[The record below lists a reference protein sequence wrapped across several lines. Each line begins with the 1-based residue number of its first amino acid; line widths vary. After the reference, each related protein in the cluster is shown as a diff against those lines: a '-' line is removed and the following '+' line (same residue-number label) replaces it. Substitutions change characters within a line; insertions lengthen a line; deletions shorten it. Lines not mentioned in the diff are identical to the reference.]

1 MKKSLK
7 KVISLVIVILFLG
20 CSTQKNKTLNKR
32 YHSTVSTFNVL
43 FNGNESIKE
52 GKESFLKSY
61 KEDFW
66 EILPVEPIESTKKI
80 ITVDGLEN
88 KNFLKAEEK
97 AAKAIQKHSML
108 INGVQYNPKTQEAYL
123 MLGKARYLDQRYVQ
137 AIDAFNQVYKL
148 NIDNQAWKESVI
160 WKARSNIRLEQEL
173 VAVEL
178 LQELLKNKKNSIE
191 IVAKANS
198 VLSMA
203 YLKLNKTSEALKTLE
218 FAQRNSE
225 DKNHKARLLYIKG
238 QLYEK
243 QNETD
248 SAKTTFNKIL
258 NFKRKISRNIF
269 INAKVRTL
277 LYSSSS
283 ESEKE
288 FLKLIKNEENK
299 PYLDKIYYNYSKLL
313 FSNDSVAMAKNFLN
327 LSIKENPSDK
337 KLKSKAYIKFSELN
351 FNDTNFLTAGR
362 YLDSTLQ
369 VLDKKSKEFWFYERQ
384 KKGIQKVVDLEENLI
399 FYDSLIR
406 ISSYNK
412 KKLDKILKS
421 ISLENKQ
428 QSEKSNPIKARQD
441 VAFKKTDFYFYNDK
455 IVTLGIES
463 FKTVWGN
470 RERNTYWRS
479 EKSILKKNISSN
491 NISSEENASEV
502 VSENET
508 QFLALYKDIPF
519 SEFQKDSLNNLMDL
533 SKLELAELYVFKYKN
548 YKLAE
553 TVLIQYLSKHLNS
566 NRATKAKYLLYKLY
580 KIQNNEKYIEI
591 KKDIIASDSLSRFA
605 KILLKDPNI
614 LMDENKS
621 LALRDSLAKMF
632 NNQDFEKII
641 KSVDLNIDIV
651 EKEGIKVDLELLR
664 AQSYG
669 RLEGIEKYTELLK
682 EISKKYSDN
691 KTAIDLKKTV
701 SMIDRKWKKPS
712 SLKAS
717 KGFKLIF
724 IVSNTDFNKSEL
736 SKIKSRIIS
745 DLNNNRVSFDVYN
758 YQNKLLVIHDFETK
772 EKAEDAALKITV
784 KNPELRLKNNFVALS
799 SQYKNILIYKT
810 LDLN

>member
-1 MKKSLK
+1 MKKVTTL
-7 KVISLVIVILFLG
+7 LIVILFLG

-61 KEDFW
+61 QEDFW
-66 EILPVEPIESTKKI
+66 EILPVEPIESTNKI

-88 KNFLKAEEK
+88 KSFLKAEEK

-108 INGVQYNPKTQEAYL
+108 IGGVQYNPKTQDAYL
-123 MLGKARYLDQRYVQ
+123 MLGRARYLDQRYVP
-137 AIDAFNQVYKL
+137 AIEAFNQVYKL
-148 NIDNQAWKESVI
+148 NIDNQAWKQSVI

-178 LQELLKNKKNSIE
+178 LQELLKNKKNSSE
-191 IVAKANS
+191 IVAKAYS

-203 YLKLNKTSEALKTLE
+203 YLKLNKTNEALKALE
-218 FAQRNSE
+218 IAQRNAK

-243 QNETD
+243 QNEID
-248 SAKTTFNKIL
+248 SAKNSFNKIL
-258 NFKRKISRNIF
+258 NFKRKISRNIY
-269 INAKVRTL
+269 INAKVKAL
-277 LYSSSS
+277 LYS
-283 ESEKE
+283 ESLNSKKE
-288 FLKLIKNEENK
+288 FLKLIKNEDNK

-313 FSNDSVAMAKNFLN
+313 FSTGSVAMAKNFLN
-327 LSIKENPSDK
+327 MSIKENPADK

-406 ISSYNK
+406 LSSYDK
-412 KKLDKILKS
+412 KKLDEILKS
-421 ISLENKQ
+421 ISTENKQ
-428 QSEKSNPIKARQD
+428 QSEKSSSNEVRQD
-441 VAFKKTDFYFYNDK
+441 RVFKKTNFYFYNDK
-455 IVTLGIES
+455 IVAFGIKS
-463 FKTVWGN
+463 FKSVWGN

-479 EKSILKKNISSN
+479 EKSILKN
-491 NISSEENASEV
+491 NISSDNTANEEGSNKP

-508 QFLALYKDIPF
+508 QFLELYKDIPF
-519 SEFQKDSLNNLMDL
+519 SEFKKDSLNNLIDL
-533 SKLELAELYVFKYKN
+533 SKLELAELYTLKYKN
-548 YKLAE
+548 YKLGE
-553 TVLIQYLSKHLNS
+553 TVLTQYLSKDPNS

-580 KIQNNEKYIEI
+580 KIQNNENYIKI
-591 KKDIIASDSLSRFA
+591 KEDIIASDSLSRFA
-605 KILLKDPNI
+605 KILLKDPDM

-651 EKEGIKVDLELLR
+651 EKEEIKVDLELLR

-691 KTAIDLKKTV
+691 KTAIDLNKTI
-701 SMIDRKWKKPS
+701 SMIGRKWKTPI

-717 KGFKLIF
+717 KDFKLIF
-724 IVSNTDFNKSEL
+724 IVNNSDLNKSEIL
-736 SKIKSRIIS
+736 KINNKIS
-745 DLNNNRVSFDVYN
+745 TELNSINRVSFDVYN
-758 YQNKLLVIHDFETK
+758 YKNNLIVIHDFKSE
-772 EKAEDAALKITV
+772 EKAEDTALKITV
-784 KNPELRLKNNFVALS
+784 QIPELRLKNNFVALS
-799 SQYKNILIYKT
+799 SQYKNMLIYKT
-810 LDLN
+810 LDLD

>member
-1 MKKSLK
+1 MKKLTT
-7 KVISLVIVILFLG
+7 LLIVILFLG

-61 KEDFW
+61 QEDFW
-66 EILPVEPIESTKKI
+66 EILPVEPIESTNKI

-88 KNFLKAEEK
+88 KSFLKAEEK

-108 INGVQYNPKTQEAYL
+108 IGGVQYNPKTQDAYL
-123 MLGKARYLDQRYVQ
+123 MLGRARYLDQRYVQ

-148 NIDNQAWKESVI
+148 NIENEVWKRSVI

-178 LQELLKNKKNSIE
+178 LQELLKNKKNSSE
-191 IVAKANS
+191 IVAKAYS

-203 YLKLNKTSEALKTLE
+203 YLKLNKTNEALKTLE
-218 FAQRNSE
+218 IAQRNTK

-243 QNETD
+243 QNEID
-248 SAKTTFNKIL
+248 SAKNSFNKIL
-258 NFKRKISRNIF
+258 NFKRKISRNIY
-269 INAKVRTL
+269 INAKIKAL
-277 LYSSSS
+277 LYS
-283 ESEKE
+283 ESLNSKKE

-313 FSNDSVAMAKNFLN
+313 FSTGSVAMAKNFLN
-327 LSIKENPSDK
+327 MSIKENPADK

-406 ISSYNK
+406 LSSYDK
-412 KKLDKILKS
+412 KKLDEILKS
-421 ISLENKQ
+421 ISTENKQ
-428 QSEKSNPIKARQD
+428 QSEKSSSNEVRQD
-441 VAFKKTDFYFYNDK
+441 RVFKKTNFYFYNDK
-455 IVTLGIES
+455 IVAFGIKS
-463 FKTVWGN
+463 FKSVWGN

-479 EKSILKKNISSN
+479 EKSILKN
-491 NISSEENASEV
+491 NISSDNTANEEGSNKP

-508 QFLALYKDIPF
+508 QFLELYKDIPF
-519 SEFQKDSLNNLMDL
+519 SEFKKDSLNNIIDL
-533 SKLELAELYVFKYKN
+533 SKLELAELYTLKYKN
-548 YKLAE
+548 YKLGE
-553 TVLIQYLSKHLNS
+553 TVLTQYLSKDPNS

-580 KIQNNEKYIEI
+580 KIQNNEKYIKI
-591 KKDIIASDSLSRFA
+591 KEDIIASDSLSRFA
-605 KILLKDPNI
+605 KILLKDPDM

-641 KSVDLNIDIV
+641 KSVNLNIDIV
-651 EKEGIKVDLELLR
+651 EKEEIKVDLELLR

-682 EISKKYSDN
+682 EISKKYSEN
-691 KTAIDLKKTV
+691 KTAIDLNKTI
-701 SMIDRKWKKPS
+701 SMIGRKWKTPI

-717 KGFKLIF
+717 KDFKLIF
-724 IVSNTDFNKSEL
+724 IVNNSDLNKSEIL
-736 SKIKSRIIS
+736 KINSKISTE
-745 DLNNNRVSFDVYN
+745 LNSINRVSFDVYN
-758 YQNKLLVIHDFETK
+758 YKNNLIVIHDFKSE
-772 EKAEDAALKITV
+772 EKAEDTALKITV
-784 KNPELRLKNNFVALS
+784 QIPELRLKNNFVALS
-799 SQYKNILIYKT
+799 SQYKNMLIYKT
-810 LDLN
+810 LDLD

>member
-1 MKKSLK
+1 MKKLTT
-7 KVISLVIVILFLG
+7 LLIVILFLG

-61 KEDFW
+61 QEDFW
-66 EILPVEPIESTKKI
+66 EILPVEPIESTNKI

-88 KNFLKAEEK
+88 KSFLKAEEK

-108 INGVQYNPKTQEAYL
+108 IGGVQYNPKTQDAYL
-123 MLGKARYLDQRYVQ
+123 MLGRARYLDQRYVP
-137 AIDAFNQVYKL
+137 AIEAFNQVYKL
-148 NIDNQAWKESVI
+148 NIDNQAWKQSVI

-178 LQELLKNKKNSIE
+178 LQELLKNKKNSSE
-191 IVAKANS
+191 IVAKAYS

-203 YLKLNKTSEALKTLE
+203 YLKLNKTNEALKTLE
-218 FAQRNSE
+218 IAQRNTK

-243 QNETD
+243 QNEID
-248 SAKTTFNKIL
+248 SAKNSFNKIL
-258 NFKRKISRNIF
+258 NFKRKISRNIY
-269 INAKVRTL
+269 INAKIKAL
-277 LYSSSS
+277 LYS
-283 ESEKE
+283 ESLNSKKE

-313 FSNDSVAMAKNFLN
+313 FSTGSVAMAKNFLN
-327 LSIKENPSDK
+327 MSIKENPADK

-406 ISSYNK
+406 LSSYDK
-412 KKLDKILKS
+412 KKLDEILKS
-421 ISLENKQ
+421 ISTENKQ
-428 QSEKSNPIKARQD
+428 QSEKSSSNEVRQD
-441 VAFKKTDFYFYNDK
+441 RVFKKTNFYFYNDK
-455 IVTLGIES
+455 IVAFGIKS
-463 FKTVWGN
+463 FKSVWGN

-479 EKSILKKNISSN
+479 EKSILKN
-491 NISSEENASEV
+491 NISSDNTANEEGSNKP

-508 QFLALYKDIPF
+508 QFLELYKDIPF
-519 SEFQKDSLNNLMDL
+519 SEFKKDSLNNIIDL
-533 SKLELAELYVFKYKN
+533 SKLELAELYTLKYKN
-548 YKLAE
+548 YKLGE
-553 TVLIQYLSKHLNS
+553 TVLTQYLSKDPNS

-580 KIQNNEKYIEI
+580 KIQNNEKYIKI
-591 KKDIIASDSLSRFA
+591 KEDIIASDSLSRFA
-605 KILLKDPNI
+605 KILLKDPDM

-651 EKEGIKVDLELLR
+651 EKEEIKVDLELLR

-682 EISKKYSDN
+682 EISKKYSEN
-691 KTAIDLKKTV
+691 KTAIDLNKTI
-701 SMIDRKWKKPS
+701 SMIGRKWKTPI

-717 KGFKLIF
+717 KDFKLIF
-724 IVSNTDFNKSEL
+724 IVNNSDLNKSEIL
-736 SKIKSRIIS
+736 KINSKISTE
-745 DLNNNRVSFDVYN
+745 LNSINRVSFDVYN
-758 YQNKLLVIHDFETK
+758 YKNNLIVIHDFKSE
-772 EKAEDAALKITV
+772 EKAEDTALKITV
-784 KNPELRLKNNFVALS
+784 QIPELRLKNNFVALS
-799 SQYKNILIYKT
+799 SQYKNMLIYKT
-810 LDLN
+810 LDLD

>member
-1 MKKSLK
+1 MKKVTL
-7 KVISLVIVILFLG
+7 LVIIILFLG

-43 FNGNESIKE
+43 FNGNESINE

-66 EILPVEPIESTKKI
+66 EILPVEPIESTNKI

-88 KNFLKAEEK
+88 KSFLKAEEK

-108 INGVQYNPKTQEAYL
+108 IGGVQYNPKTQYAYL
-123 MLGKARYLDQRYVQ
+123 MLGRARYLDQRYVQ

-148 NIDNQAWKESVI
+148 NIENEVWKRSVI

-178 LQELLKNKKNSIE
+178 LQELLKNKKNSSE
-191 IVAKANS
+191 IVAKAYS

-203 YLKLNKTSEALKTLE
+203 YLKLNKTNEALKTLE
-218 FAQRNSE
+218 IAQRNTK

-243 QNETD
+243 QNEID
-248 SAKTTFNKIL
+248 SAKNSFNKIL
-258 NFKRKISRNIF
+258 NFKRKISRNIY
-269 INAKVRTL
+269 INAKIKAL
-277 LYSSSS
+277 LYS
-283 ESEKE
+283 ESLNSKKE

-313 FSNDSVAMAKNFLN
+313 FSTGSVAMAKNFLN
-327 LSIKENPSDK
+327 MSIKENPADK

-406 ISSYNK
+406 LSSYDK
-412 KKLDKILKS
+412 KKLDEILKS
-421 ISLENKQ
+421 ISTENKQ
-428 QSEKSNPIKARQD
+428 QSEKSSSNEVRQD
-441 VAFKKTDFYFYNDK
+441 RVFKKTNFYFYNDK
-455 IVTLGIES
+455 IVAFGIKS
-463 FKTVWGN
+463 FKSVWGN

-479 EKSILKKNISSN
+479 EKSILKN
-491 NISSEENASEV
+491 NISSDNTANEEGSNKP

-508 QFLALYKDIPF
+508 QFLELYKDIPF
-519 SEFQKDSLNNLMDL
+519 SEFKKDSLNNIIDL
-533 SKLELAELYVFKYKN
+533 SKLELAELYTLKYKN
-548 YKLAE
+548 YKLGE
-553 TVLIQYLSKHLNS
+553 TVLTQYLSKDPNS

-580 KIQNNEKYIEI
+580 KIQNNEKYIKI
-591 KKDIIASDSLSRFA
+591 KEDIIASDSLSRFA
-605 KILLKDPNI
+605 KILLKDPDM

-651 EKEGIKVDLELLR
+651 EKEEIKVDLELLR

-682 EISKKYSDN
+682 EISKKYLEN
-691 KTAIDLKKTV
+691 KTAIDLNKTI
-701 SMIDRKWKKPS
+701 SMIGRKWKTPI

-717 KGFKLIF
+717 KDFKLIF
-724 IVSNTDFNKSEL
+724 IVNNSDLNKSEIL
-736 SKIKSRIIS
+736 KINNKIS
-745 DLNNNRVSFDVYN
+745 TELNSINRVSFDVYN
-758 YQNKLLVIHDFETK
+758 NKNNLIVIHDFKSE
-772 EKAEDAALKITV
+772 EKAEDTALKITV
-784 KNPELRLKNNFVALS
+784 QIPELRLKNNFVALS
-799 SQYKNILIYKT
+799 SQYKNMLIYKT
-810 LDLN
+810 LDLD

>member
-1 MKKSLK
+1 MKKLTT
-7 KVISLVIVILFLG
+7 LLIVILFLG

-32 YHSTVSTFNVL
+32 YHSTVSSFNVL

-61 KEDFW
+61 QEDFW
-66 EILPVEPIESTKKI
+66 EILPVEPIESTNKI

-88 KNFLKAEEK
+88 KSFLKAEEK

-108 INGVQYNPKTQEAYL
+108 IGGVQYNPKTQDAYL
-123 MLGKARYLDQRYVQ
+123 MLGRARYLDQRYVP
-137 AIDAFNQVYKL
+137 AIEAFNQVYKL
-148 NIDNQAWKESVI
+148 NIDNQAWKQSVI

-178 LQELLKNKKNSIE
+178 LQELLKNKKNSSE
-191 IVAKANS
+191 IVAKAYS

-203 YLKLNKTSEALKTLE
+203 YLKLNKTNEALKTLE
-218 FAQRNSE
+218 IAQRNTK

-243 QNETD
+243 QNEID
-248 SAKTTFNKIL
+248 SAKNSFNKIL
-258 NFKRKISRNIF
+258 NFKRKISRNIY
-269 INAKVRTL
+269 INAKVKAL
-277 LYSSSS
+277 LYS
-283 ESEKE
+283 ESLNSKKE

-313 FSNDSVAMAKNFLN
+313 FSTGSVAMAKNFLN
-327 LSIKENPSDK
+327 MSIKENPADK

-406 ISSYNK
+406 LSSYDK
-412 KKLDKILKS
+412 KKLDEILKS
-421 ISLENKQ
+421 ISTENKQ
-428 QSEKSNPIKARQD
+428 QSEKSSSNEVRQD
-441 VAFKKTDFYFYNDK
+441 RVFKKTNFYFYNDK
-455 IVTLGIES
+455 IVAFGIKS
-463 FKTVWGN
+463 FKSVWGN

-479 EKSILKKNISSN
+479 EKSILKN
-491 NISSEENASEV
+491 NISSDNTANEEGSNKP

-508 QFLALYKDIPF
+508 QFLELYKDIPF
-519 SEFQKDSLNNLMDL
+519 SEFKKDSLNNLIDL
-533 SKLELAELYVFKYKN
+533 SKLELAELYTLKYKN
-548 YKLAE
+548 YKLGE
-553 TVLIQYLSKHLNS
+553 TVLTQYLSKDPNS

-580 KIQNNEKYIEI
+580 KIQNNEKYIKI
-591 KKDIIASDSLSRFA
+591 KEDIIASDSLSRFA
-605 KILLKDPNI
+605 KILLKDPDM

-632 NNQDFEKII
+632 NNQDFQKII

-651 EKEGIKVDLELLR
+651 EKEEIKVDLELLR

-682 EISKKYSDN
+682 EISKKYSEN
-691 KTAIDLKKTV
+691 KTAIDLNKTI
-701 SMIDRKWKKPS
+701 SMIGRKWKTPI

-717 KGFKLIF
+717 KDFKLIF
-724 IVSNTDFNKSEL
+724 IVNNSDLNKSEIL
-736 SKIKSRIIS
+736 KINSKISTE
-745 DLNNNRVSFDVYN
+745 LNSINRVSFDVYN
-758 YQNKLLVIHDFETK
+758 YKNNLIVIHDFKSE
-772 EKAEDAALKITV
+772 EKAEDTALKITV
-784 KNPELRLKNNFVALS
+784 QIPELRLKNNFVALS
-799 SQYKNILIYKT
+799 SQYKNMLIYKT
-810 LDLN
+810 LDLD

>member
-1 MKKSLK
+1 MKKLTT
-7 KVISLVIVILFLG
+7 LLIVILFLG

-66 EILPVEPIESTKKI
+66 EILPVEPIESTNKI

-88 KNFLKAEEK
+88 KSFLKAEEK

-108 INGVQYNPKTQEAYL
+108 IGGVQYNPKTQEAYL
-123 MLGKARYLDQRYVQ
+123 MLGRARYLDQRYVP

-148 NIDNQAWKESVI
+148 NIDNQAWKQSVI

-178 LQELLKNKKNSIE
+178 LQELLQNKRNSSE
-191 IVAKANS
+191 IVSKASS

-203 YLKLNKTSEALKTLE
+203 YLKLNKTNEALKTLE
-218 FAQRNSE
+218 LAQRNTK
-225 DKNHKARLLYIKG
+225 DKNNKARLLYIKG

-243 QNETD
+243 QNEID
-248 SAKTTFNKIL
+248 SAKITFNKISS
-258 NFKRKISRNIF
+258 FKRKISRNIY
-269 INAKVRTL
+269 INAKVKAL
-277 LYSSSS
+277 LYSESLSSQ
-283 ESEKE
+283 KE

-299 PYLDKIYYNYSKLL
+299 PYLDKIYYGYSKLL
-313 FSNDSVAMAKNFLN
+313 FSTGSVAMAKRFLN
-327 LSIKENPSDK
+327 MAIKENPLDK

-384 KKGIQKVVDLEENLI
+384 KKGIQKVVDIEENLI

-406 ISSYNK
+406 LSSYDK
-412 KKLDKILKS
+412 KKLDEILKS
-421 ISLENKQ
+421 ISTENKQ
-428 QSEKSNPIKARQD
+428 QFEKSSPNEARQD
-441 VAFKKTDFYFYNDK
+441 SAFKKTNFYFYNDK
-455 IVTLGIES
+455 IVTFGIES
-463 FKTVWGN
+463 FKSVWGN

-479 EKSILKKNISSN
+479 EKSILKNNVSSN
-491 NISSEENASEV
+491 NPANEESSNEL

-508 QFLALYKDIPF
+508 QFLELYKDIPF
-519 SEFQKDSLNNLMDL
+519 SKFKKDSLNNLIDL
-533 SKLELAELYVFKYKN
+533 SKLELAELYTLKYKN
-548 YKLAE
+548 YMLGE
-553 TVLIQYLSKHLNS
+553 TVLTQYLSKDPNS

-580 KIQNNEKYIEI
+580 KIQNNEKYIKI
-591 KKDIIASDSLSRFA
+591 KEDIIASDSLSRFA
-605 KILLKDPNI
+605 KILLKDPDM

-641 KSVDLNIDIV
+641 KSVDLNIDVV
-651 EKEGIKVDLELLR
+651 EKEEIKIDLELLR

-682 EISKKYSDN
+682 EISKKYSEN
-691 KTAIDLKKTV
+691 KTAIDLNNTI
-701 SMIDRKWKKPS
+701 SIIDRKWKKPS
-712 SLKAS
+712 ILKSS
-717 KGFKLIF
+717 KDFKIIF
-724 IVSNTDFNKSEL
+724 IISNTDFNKSEL
-736 SKIKSRIIS
+736 LKINSKISAE
-745 DLNNNRVSFDVYN
+745 LNNNNRVSFDVYN
-758 YQNKLLVIHDFETK
+758 YQNKLLVIHDFESK
-772 EKAEDAALKITV
+772 EKAEDTALKIAV

>member
-1 MKKSLK
+1 MKKLTT
-7 KVISLVIVILFLG
+7 LLIVILFLG

-61 KEDFW
+61 QEDFW
-66 EILPVEPIESTKKI
+66 EILPVEPIESTNKI

-88 KNFLKAEEK
+88 KSFLKAEEK

-108 INGVQYNPKTQEAYL
+108 IGGVQYNPKTQDAYL
-123 MLGKARYLDQRYVQ
+123 MLGRARYLDQRYVP
-137 AIDAFNQVYKL
+137 AIEAFNQVYKL
-148 NIDNQAWKESVI
+148 NIDNQAWKQSVI

-178 LQELLKNKKNSIE
+178 LQELLKNKKNSSE
-191 IVAKANS
+191 IVAKAYS

-203 YLKLNKTSEALKTLE
+203 YLKLNKTNEALKTLE
-218 FAQRNSE
+218 IAQRNTK

-243 QNETD
+243 QNEID
-248 SAKTTFNKIL
+248 SAKNSFNKIL
-258 NFKRKISRNIF
+258 NFKRKISRNIY
-269 INAKVRTL
+269 INAKIKAL
-277 LYSSSS
+277 LYS
-283 ESEKE
+283 ESLNSKKE

-313 FSNDSVAMAKNFLN
+313 FSTGSVAMAKNFLN
-327 LSIKENPSDK
+327 MSIKENPADK

-406 ISSYNK
+406 LSSYDK
-412 KKLDKILKS
+412 KKLDEILKS
-421 ISLENKQ
+421 ISTENKQ
-428 QSEKSNPIKARQD
+428 QSEKSSSNEVRQD
-441 VAFKKTDFYFYNDK
+441 RVFKKTNFYFYNDK
-455 IVTLGIES
+455 IVAFGIKS
-463 FKTVWGN
+463 FKSVWGN

-479 EKSILKKNISSN
+479 EKSILKN
-491 NISSEENASEV
+491 NISSDNTANEEGSNKP

-508 QFLALYKDIPF
+508 QFLELYKDIPF
-519 SEFQKDSLNNLMDL
+519 SEFKKDSLNNLIDL
-533 SKLELAELYVFKYKN
+533 SKLELAELYTLKYKN
-548 YKLAE
+548 YKLGE
-553 TVLIQYLSKHLNS
+553 TVLTQYLSKDPNS

-580 KIQNNEKYIEI
+580 KIQNNEKYIKI
-591 KKDIIASDSLSRFA
+591 KEDIIASDSLSRFA
-605 KILLKDPNI
+605 KILLKDPDM

-651 EKEGIKVDLELLR
+651 EKEEIKVDLELLR

-682 EISKKYSDN
+682 EISKKYSEN
-691 KTAIDLKKTV
+691 KTAIDLNKTI
-701 SMIDRKWKKPS
+701 SMIGRKWKTPI

-717 KGFKLIF
+717 KDFKLIF
-724 IVSNTDFNKSEL
+724 IVNNSDLNKSEIL
-736 SKIKSRIIS
+736 KINSKISTE
-745 DLNNNRVSFDVYN
+745 LNSINRVSFDVYN
-758 YQNKLLVIHDFETK
+758 NKNNLIVIHDFKSE
-772 EKAEDAALKITV
+772 EKAEDTALKITV
-784 KNPELRLKNNFVALS
+784 QIPELRLKNNFVALS
-799 SQYKNILIYKT
+799 SQYKNMLIYKT
-810 LDLN
+810 LDLD

>member
-1 MKKSLK
+1 MKK
-7 KVISLVIVILFLG
+7 VTSLVIIILFLG

-277 LYSSSS
+277 LYSNSS

-502 VSENET
+502 ISENET

-533 SKLELAELYVFKYKN
+533 SKLELAELYIFKYKN
-548 YKLAE
+548 YKLGE
-553 TVLIQYLSKHLNS
+553 TVLTQYLSKDLNS

-591 KKDIIASDSLSRFA
+591 KEDIIASDSLSRFA

-745 DLNNNRVSFDVYN
+745 DLNNNNRVSFDVYN

>member
-1 MKKSLK
+1 MKK
-7 KVISLVIVILFLG
+7 VTSLVIIILFLG

-108 INGVQYNPKTQEAYL
+108 ISGVQYNPKTQEAYL

-277 LYSSSS
+277 LYSNSS

-502 VSENET
+502 ISENET

-533 SKLELAELYVFKYKN
+533 SKLELAELYIFKYKN

-553 TVLIQYLSKHLNS
+553 TVLIQYLSKDLNS

-745 DLNNNRVSFDVYN
+745 DLNNNNRVSFDVYN

-772 EKAEDAALKITV
+772 EKAEDTALKITV

>member
-1 MKKSLK
+1 MKKLTT
-7 KVISLVIVILFLG
+7 LLIVILFLG

-61 KEDFW
+61 QEDFW
-66 EILPVEPIESTKKI
+66 EILPVEPIESTNKI

-88 KNFLKAEEK
+88 KSFLKAEEK

-108 INGVQYNPKTQEAYL
+108 IGGVQYNPKTQDAYL
-123 MLGKARYLDQRYVQ
+123 MLGRARYLDQRYVP
-137 AIDAFNQVYKL
+137 AIEAFNQVYKL
-148 NIDNQAWKESVI
+148 NIDNQAWKQSVI

-178 LQELLKNKKNSIE
+178 LQELLKNKKNSSE
-191 IVAKANS
+191 IVAKAYS

-203 YLKLNKTSEALKTLE
+203 YLKLNKTNEALKTLE
-218 FAQRNSE
+218 IAQRNTK

-243 QNETD
+243 QNEID
-248 SAKTTFNKIL
+248 SAKNSFNKIL
-258 NFKRKISRNIF
+258 NFKRKISRNIY
-269 INAKVRTL
+269 INAKIKAL
-277 LYSSSS
+277 LYS
-283 ESEKE
+283 ESLNSKKE

-313 FSNDSVAMAKNFLN
+313 FSTGSVAMAKNFLN
-327 LSIKENPSDK
+327 MSIKENPADK

-406 ISSYNK
+406 LSSYDK
-412 KKLDKILKS
+412 KKLDEILKS
-421 ISLENKQ
+421 ISTENKQ
-428 QSEKSNPIKARQD
+428 QSEKSSSNEVRQD
-441 VAFKKTDFYFYNDK
+441 RVFKKTNFYFYNDK
-455 IVTLGIES
+455 IVAFGIKS
-463 FKTVWGN
+463 FKSVWGN

-479 EKSILKKNISSN
+479 EKSILKN
-491 NISSEENASEV
+491 NISSDNTANEEGSNKP

-508 QFLALYKDIPF
+508 QFLELYKDIPF
-519 SEFQKDSLNNLMDL
+519 SEFKKDSLNNLIDL
-533 SKLELAELYVFKYKN
+533 SKLELAELYTLKYKN
-548 YKLAE
+548 YKLGE
-553 TVLIQYLSKHLNS
+553 TVLTQYLSKDPNS

-580 KIQNNEKYIEI
+580 KIQNNEKYIKI
-591 KKDIIASDSLSRFA
+591 KEDIIASDSLSRFA
-605 KILLKDPNI
+605 KILLKDPDM

-651 EKEGIKVDLELLR
+651 EKEEIKVDLELLR

-682 EISKKYSDN
+682 EISKKHLEN
-691 KTAIDLKKTV
+691 KTAIDLNKTI
-701 SMIDRKWKKPS
+701 SMIGRKWKTPI

-717 KGFKLIF
+717 KDFKLIF
-724 IVSNTDFNKSEL
+724 IVNNSDLNKSEIL
-736 SKIKSRIIS
+736 KINNKIS
-745 DLNNNRVSFDVYN
+745 TELNSINRVSFDVYN
-758 YQNKLLVIHDFETK
+758 NKNNLIVIHDFKSE
-772 EKAEDAALKITV
+772 EKAEDTALKITV
-784 KNPELRLKNNFVALS
+784 QIPELRLKNNFVALS
-799 SQYKNILIYKT
+799 SQYKNMLIYKT
-810 LDLN
+810 LDLD

>member
-1 MKKSLK
+1 MKKLTTLL
-7 KVISLVIVILFLG
+7 IIILFLG
-20 CSTQKNKTLNKR
+20 CSTQKNKNLNKR
-32 YHSTVSTFNVL
+32 YHSTVSTYNVL
-43 FNGNESIKE
+43 FNGNESINE

-66 EILPVEPIESTKKI
+66 EILPVEPIESTNKI

-88 KNFLKAEEK
+88 KSFLKAEEK

-108 INGVQYNPKTQEAYL
+108 IGGVQYNPKTQYAYL
-123 MLGKARYLDQRYVQ
+123 MLGRARYLDQRYVQ

-148 NIDNQAWKESVI
+148 NIENEVWKRSVI

-178 LQELLKNKKNSIE
+178 LQELLKNKKNSSE
-191 IVAKANS
+191 IVAKAYS

-203 YLKLNKTSEALKTLE
+203 YLKLNKTNEALKTLE
-218 FAQRNSE
+218 IAQRNAK
-225 DKNHKARLLYIKG
+225 DKNNKARLLYIKG

-243 QNETD
+243 QKEID
-248 SAKTTFNKIL
+248 SAKNSFNKIL
-258 NFKRKISRNIF
+258 NFKRKISRNIY
-269 INAKVRTL
+269 INAKVKAL
-277 LYSSSS
+277 LYS
-283 ESEKE
+283 ESLNSKKE

-313 FSNDSVAMAKNFLN
+313 FSTGSVAMAKNFLN
-327 LSIKENPSDK
+327 MSIKENPADK

-384 KKGIQKVVDLEENLI
+384 KKGIQKVVDLEESLI

-406 ISSYNK
+406 LSSYDK
-412 KKLDKILKS
+412 KKLDEILKS
-421 ISLENKQ
+421 ISTENKQ
-428 QSEKSNPIKARQD
+428 QSEKSSSKEVRQD
-441 VAFKKTDFYFYNDK
+441 RVFKKTNFYFYNDK
-455 IVTLGIES
+455 IVAFGIKS
-463 FKTVWGN
+463 FKSVWGN

-479 EKSILKKNISSN
+479 EKSILKN
-491 NISSEENASEV
+491 NISSDNTANEEGSNKL

-508 QFLALYKDIPF
+508 QFLELYKDIPF
-519 SEFQKDSLNNLMDL
+519 SELKKDSLNNLIDL
-533 SKLELAELYVFKYKN
+533 SKLELAELYTFKYKN
-548 YKLAE
+548 YKLGE
-553 TVLIQYLSKHLNS
+553 TVLKQYFSKDPNS

-580 KIQNNEKYIEI
+580 KIQNNEKYIKI
-591 KKDIIASDSLSRFA
+591 KEDIIASDSLSRFA
-605 KILLKDPNI
+605 KILLKDPDM

-651 EKEGIKVDLELLR
+651 EKEEIKVDLELLR

-682 EISKKYSDN
+682 EISKKYSEN
-691 KTAIDLKKTV
+691 KTAIDLNKTI
-701 SMIDRKWKKPS
+701 SMIGRKWKTPI

-717 KGFKLIF
+717 KDFKLIF
-724 IVSNTDFNKSEL
+724 IVNNSDLNKSEIL
-736 SKIKSRIIS
+736 KINSKISTE
-745 DLNNNRVSFDVYN
+745 LNSINRVSFDVYN
-758 YQNKLLVIHDFETK
+758 YKNNLIVIHDFKSE
-772 EKAEDAALKITV
+772 EKAEDTALKITV
-784 KNPELRLKNNFVALS
+784 QIPELRLKNNFVALS
-799 SQYKNILIYKT
+799 SKYKNMLIYKT
-810 LDLN
+810 LDLD

>member
-1 MKKSLK
+1 MKKLTK
-7 KVISLVIVILFLG
+7 LLIVILFLG

-43 FNGNESIKE
+43 FNGSESIKE

-61 KEDFW
+61 QEDFW
-66 EILPVEPIESTKKI
+66 EILPVEPIESTDKI

-88 KNFLKAEEK
+88 KSFLKAEEK

-108 INGVQYNPKTQEAYL
+108 IGGVQYNPKTQDAYL
-123 MLGKARYLDQRYVQ
+123 MLGRARYLDQRYVP
-137 AIDAFNQVYKL
+137 AIEAFNQVYKL
-148 NIDNQAWKESVI
+148 NIDNQAWKQSVI

-178 LQELLKNKKNSIE
+178 LQELLKNKKNSSE
-191 IVAKANS
+191 IVAKAYS

-203 YLKLNKTSEALKTLE
+203 YLKLNKTNEALKTLE
-218 FAQRNSE
+218 IAQRNTK

-243 QNETD
+243 QNEID
-248 SAKTTFNKIL
+248 SAKNSFNKIL
-258 NFKRKISRNIF
+258 NFKRKISRNIY
-269 INAKVRTL
+269 INAKIKAL
-277 LYSSSS
+277 LYS
-283 ESEKE
+283 ESLNSKKE

-313 FSNDSVAMAKNFLN
+313 FSTGSVAMAKNFLN
-327 LSIKENPSDK
+327 MSIKENPADK

-406 ISSYNK
+406 LSSYDK
-412 KKLDKILKS
+412 KKLDEILKS
-421 ISLENKQ
+421 ISTENKQ
-428 QSEKSNPIKARQD
+428 QSEKSSSNEVRQD
-441 VAFKKTDFYFYNDK
+441 RVFKKTNFYFYNDK
-455 IVTLGIES
+455 IVAFGIKS
-463 FKTVWGN
+463 FKSVWGN

-479 EKSILKKNISSN
+479 EKSILKN
-491 NISSEENASEV
+491 NISSDNTANEEGSNKS

-508 QFLALYKDIPF
+508 QFLELYKDIPF
-519 SEFQKDSLNNLMDL
+519 SEFKKDSLNNLIDL
-533 SKLELAELYVFKYKN
+533 SKLELAELYTLKYKN
-548 YKLAE
+548 YKLGE
-553 TVLIQYLSKHLNS
+553 TVLTQYLSKDPNS

-580 KIQNNEKYIEI
+580 KIQNNENYIKI
-591 KKDIIASDSLSRFA
+591 KEDIIASDSLSRFA
-605 KILLKDPNI
+605 KILLKDPDM

-632 NNQDFEKII
+632 NNQDFQKII

-651 EKEGIKVDLELLR
+651 EKEEIKVDLELLR

-682 EISKKYSDN
+682 EISKKYLEN
-691 KTAIDLKKTV
+691 KTAIDLNKTI
-701 SMIDRKWKKPS
+701 SMIGRKWKTPI

-717 KGFKLIF
+717 KDFKLIF
-724 IVSNTDFNKSEL
+724 IVNNSDLNKSEIL
-736 SKIKSRIIS
+736 KINSKISTE
-745 DLNNNRVSFDVYN
+745 LNSLNRVSFDVYN
-758 YQNKLLVIHDFETK
+758 YKNNLIVIHDFKSE
-772 EKAEDAALKITV
+772 EKAEDTALKITV
-784 KNPELRLKNNFVALS
+784 QIPELRLKNNFVALS
-799 SQYKNILIYKT
+799 SQYKNMLIYKT
-810 LDLN
+810 LDLD

>member
-1 MKKSLK
+1 MKKLTT
-7 KVISLVIVILFLG
+7 LLIVILFLG

-61 KEDFW
+61 QEDFW
-66 EILPVEPIESTKKI
+66 EILPVEPIESTNKI

-88 KNFLKAEEK
+88 KSFLKAEEK

-108 INGVQYNPKTQEAYL
+108 IGGVQYNPKTQDAYL
-123 MLGKARYLDQRYVQ
+123 MLGRARYLDQRYVP
-137 AIDAFNQVYKL
+137 AIEAFNQVYKL
-148 NIDNQAWKESVI
+148 NIDNQAWKQSVI

-178 LQELLKNKKNSIE
+178 LQELLKNKKNSSE
-191 IVAKANS
+191 IVAKAYS

-203 YLKLNKTSEALKTLE
+203 YLKLNKTNEALKTLE
-218 FAQRNSE
+218 IAQRNTK

-243 QNETD
+243 QNEID
-248 SAKTTFNKIL
+248 SAKNSFNKIL
-258 NFKRKISRNIF
+258 NFKRKISRNIY
-269 INAKVRTL
+269 INAKIKAL
-277 LYSSSS
+277 LYS
-283 ESEKE
+283 ESLNSKKE

-313 FSNDSVAMAKNFLN
+313 FSTGSVAMAKNFLN
-327 LSIKENPSDK
+327 MSIKENPADK

-384 KKGIQKVVDLEENLI
+384 KKGIQKVVNIEENLI
-399 FYDSLIR
+399 FYDSLIKL
-406 ISSYNK
+406 SSYDK
-412 KKLDKILKS
+412 KKLDEILKS
-421 ISLENKQ
+421 ISTENKQ
-428 QSEKSNPIKARQD
+428 QSEKSSSNEVRQD
-441 VAFKKTDFYFYNDK
+441 RVFKKTNFYFYNDK
-455 IVTLGIES
+455 IVAFGIKS
-463 FKTVWGN
+463 FKSVWGN

-479 EKSILKKNISSN
+479 EKSILKN
-491 NISSEENASEV
+491 NISSDNTANEEDSNKL

-508 QFLALYKDIPF
+508 QFLELYKDIPF
-519 SEFQKDSLNNLMDL
+519 SEFKKDSLNNIIDL
-533 SKLELAELYVFKYKN
+533 SKLELAELYTLKYKN
-548 YKLAE
+548 YKLGE
-553 TVLIQYLSKHLNS
+553 TVLTQYLSKDPNS

-580 KIQNNEKYIEI
+580 KIQNNEKYIKI
-591 KKDIIASDSLSRFA
+591 KEDIIASDSLSRFA
-605 KILLKDPNI
+605 KILLKDPDM

-651 EKEGIKVDLELLR
+651 EKEEIKVDLELLR

-682 EISKKYSDN
+682 EISKKYLEN
-691 KTAIDLKKTV
+691 KTAIDLNKTI
-701 SMIDRKWKKPS
+701 SMIGRKWKTPI

-717 KGFKLIF
+717 KDFKLIF
-724 IVSNTDFNKSEL
+724 IVNNSDLNKSEIL
-736 SKIKSRIIS
+736 KINNKIS
-745 DLNNNRVSFDVYN
+745 TELNSINRVSFDVYN
-758 YQNKLLVIHDFETK
+758 YKNNLIVIHDFKSE
-772 EKAEDAALKITV
+772 EKAEDTALKITV
-784 KNPELRLKNNFVALS
+784 QIPELRLKNNFVALS
-799 SQYKNILIYKT
+799 SQYKNMLIYKT
-810 LDLN
+810 LDLD

>member
-1 MKKSLK
+1 LK
-7 KVISLVIVILFLG
+7 KVTTLLIVILFLG

-61 KEDFW
+61 REDFW
-66 EILPVEPIESTKKI
+66 EILPVEPIESTDKI

-88 KNFLKAEEK
+88 KSFLKAEEK

-108 INGVQYNPKTQEAYL
+108 IGGVQYNPKTQDAYL
-123 MLGKARYLDQRYVQ
+123 MLGRARYLDQRYVQ

-148 NIDNQAWKESVI
+148 NIENEVWKRSVI

-178 LQELLKNKKNSIE
+178 LQELLKNKKNSSE
-191 IVAKANS
+191 IVAKAYS

-203 YLKLNKTSEALKTLE
+203 YLKLNKTNEALKTLE
-218 FAQRNSE
+218 IAQRNTK

-243 QNETD
+243 QNEID
-248 SAKTTFNKIL
+248 SAKNSFNKIL
-258 NFKRKISRNIF
+258 NFKRKISRNIY
-269 INAKVRTL
+269 INAKVKAL
-277 LYSSSS
+277 LYS
-283 ESEKE
+283 ESLNSKKE

-313 FSNDSVAMAKNFLN
+313 FSTGSVAMAKNFLN
-327 LSIKENPSDK
+327 MSIKENPADK

-406 ISSYNK
+406 LSSYDK
-412 KKLDKILKS
+412 KKLDEILKS
-421 ISLENKQ
+421 ISTENKQ
-428 QSEKSNPIKARQD
+428 QSEKSSSNEVRQD
-441 VAFKKTDFYFYNDK
+441 RVFKKTNFYFYNDK
-455 IVTLGIES
+455 IVAFGIKS
-463 FKTVWGN
+463 FKSVWGN

-479 EKSILKKNISSN
+479 EKSILKN
-491 NISSEENASEV
+491 NISSDNTANEEGSNKP

-508 QFLALYKDIPF
+508 QFLELYKDIPF
-519 SEFQKDSLNNLMDL
+519 SEFKKDSLNNLIDL
-533 SKLELAELYVFKYKN
+533 SKLELAELYTLKYKN
-548 YKLAE
+548 YKLGE
-553 TVLIQYLSKHLNS
+553 TVLTQYLSKDPNS

-580 KIQNNEKYIEI
+580 KIQNNEKYIKI
-591 KKDIIASDSLSRFA
+591 KEDIIASDSLSRFA
-605 KILLKDPNI
+605 KILLKDPDM

-651 EKEGIKVDLELLR
+651 EKEEIKVDLELLR

-682 EISKKYSDN
+682 EISKKYLEN
-691 KTAIDLKKTV
+691 KTAIDLNKTI
-701 SMIDRKWKKPS
+701 SMIGRKWKTPI

-717 KGFKLIF
+717 KDFKLIF
-724 IVSNTDFNKSEL
+724 IVNNSDLNKSEIL
-736 SKIKSRIIS
+736 KINNKIS
-745 DLNNNRVSFDVYN
+745 TELNSINRVSFDVYN
-758 YQNKLLVIHDFETK
+758 NKNNLIVIHDFKSE
-772 EKAEDAALKITV
+772 EKAEDTALKITV
-784 KNPELRLKNNFVALS
+784 QIPELRLKNNFVALS
-799 SQYKNILIYKT
+799 SQYKNMLIYKT
-810 LDLN
+810 LDLD

>member
-1 MKKSLK
+1 MKKLIILLS
-7 KVISLVIVILFLG
+7 IILFFG

-52 GKESFLKSY
+52 GKEGFLKSY

-66 EILPVEPIESTKKI
+66 EILPVEPIESTNKI

-88 KNFLKAEEK
+88 KSFLKAEEK

-108 INGVQYNPKTQEAYL
+108 IGGVQYNPKTQEAYL
-123 MLGKARYLDQRYVQ
+123 MLGRARYLDQRYVP

-148 NIDNQAWKESVI
+148 NIDNQYWKQSVI
-160 WKARSNIRLEQEL
+160 WKAKSNIRLEQEL

-178 LQELLKNKKNSIE
+178 LQELLQNKKNSSE
-191 IVAKANS
+191 IVSKASS

-203 YLKLNKTSEALKTLE
+203 YLKLNKTNEALKTLE
-218 FAQRNSE
+218 LAQRNTK
-225 DKNHKARLLYIKG
+225 DKNNKARLLYIKG

-243 QNETD
+243 QNEID
-248 SAKTTFNKIL
+248 SAKITFNKISS
-258 NFKRKISRNIF
+258 FKRKISRNIY
-269 INAKVRTL
+269 INAKVKAL
-277 LYSSSS
+277 LYSESLSSQ
-283 ESEKE
+283 KE

-299 PYLDKIYYNYSKLL
+299 PYLDKIYYGYSKLL
-313 FSNDSVAMAKNFLN
+313 FSTGSVAMAKRFLN
-327 LSIKENPSDK
+327 MAIKENPLDK

-384 KKGIQKVVDLEENLI
+384 KKGIQKVVDIEENLI

-406 ISSYNK
+406 LSSYDK
-412 KKLDKILKS
+412 KKLDEILKS
-421 ISLENKQ
+421 ISTENKQ
-428 QSEKSNPIKARQD
+428 QSEKSSPNEARQD
-441 VAFKKTDFYFYNDK
+441 SAFKKTNFYFYNDK
-455 IVTLGIES
+455 IVTFGIES
-463 FKTVWGN
+463 FKSVWGN

-479 EKSILKKNISSN
+479 EKSILKNNVSSN
-491 NISSEENASEV
+491 NPANEESSNDL

-508 QFLALYKDIPF
+508 QFLELYKDIPF
-519 SEFQKDSLNNLMDL
+519 SKFKKDSLNNLIDL
-533 SKLELAELYVFKYKN
+533 SKLELAELYILKYKN
-548 YKLAE
+548 YMLGE
-553 TVLIQYLSKHLNS
+553 TVLTQYLSKDPNS

-580 KIQNNEKYIEI
+580 KIQNNEKYIKI
-591 KKDIIASDSLSRFA
+591 KEDIIASDSLSRFA
-605 KILLKDPNI
+605 KILLKDPDM

-641 KSVDLNIDIV
+641 KSVDLNIDVV
-651 EKEGIKVDLELLR
+651 EKEEIKIDLELLR

-682 EISKKYSDN
+682 EISKKYSEN
-691 KTAIDLKKTV
+691 KTAIDLNNTI
-701 SMIDRKWKKPS
+701 SMISRKWKKPS
-712 SLKAS
+712 ILKSS
-717 KGFKLIF
+717 KDFKIIF
-724 IVSNTDFNKSEL
+724 IISNTDFNKSEL
-736 SKIKSRIIS
+736 LKINSKISAE
-745 DLNNNRVSFDVYN
+745 LNNNNRVSFDVYN
-758 YQNKLLVIHDFETK
+758 YQNKLLVIHDFESK
-772 EKAEDAALKITV
+772 EKAENTALKITV
-784 KNPELRLKNNFVALS
+784 NNPELRLKNNFVALS

>member
-1 MKKSLK
+1 MKKLTK
-7 KVISLVIVILFLG
+7 LLIVILFLG

-61 KEDFW
+61 QEDFW
-66 EILPVEPIESTKKI
+66 EILPVESIESTDKI

-88 KNFLKAEEK
+88 KSFLKAEEK

-108 INGVQYNPKTQEAYL
+108 IGGVQYNPKTQEAYL
-123 MLGKARYLDQRYVQ
+123 MLGRARYLDQRYVQ

-148 NIDNQAWKESVI
+148 NIENEVWKRSVI

-178 LQELLKNKKNSIE
+178 LQELLKNKKNSSE
-191 IVAKANS
+191 IVAKAYS

-203 YLKLNKTSEALKTLE
+203 YLKLNKTNEALKTLE
-218 FAQRNSE
+218 IAQRNTK

-243 QNETD
+243 QNEID
-248 SAKTTFNKIL
+248 SAKNSFNKIL
-258 NFKRKISRNIF
+258 NFKRKISRNIY
-269 INAKVRTL
+269 INAKIKAL
-277 LYSSSS
+277 LYS
-283 ESEKE
+283 ESLNSKKE

-313 FSNDSVAMAKNFLN
+313 FSTGSVAMAKNFLN
-327 LSIKENPSDK
+327 MSIKENPGDK

-406 ISSYNK
+406 LSSYDK
-412 KKLDKILKS
+412 KKLDEILKS
-421 ISLENKQ
+421 ISTENKQ
-428 QSEKSNPIKARQD
+428 QSEKSSSNEVRQD
-441 VAFKKTDFYFYNDK
+441 RVFKKTNFYFYNDK
-455 IVTLGIES
+455 IVAFGIKS
-463 FKTVWGN
+463 FKSVWGN

-479 EKSILKKNISSN
+479 EKSILKN
-491 NISSEENASEV
+491 NISSDNTANEEGSNKP

-508 QFLALYKDIPF
+508 QFLELYKDIPF
-519 SEFQKDSLNNLMDL
+519 SEFKKDSLNNLIDL
-533 SKLELAELYVFKYKN
+533 SKLELAELYTLKYKN
-548 YKLAE
+548 YKLGE
-553 TVLIQYLSKHLNS
+553 TVLTQYLSKDPNS

-580 KIQNNEKYIEI
+580 KIQNNEKYIKI
-591 KKDIIASDSLSRFA
+591 KEDIIASDSLSRFA
-605 KILLKDPNI
+605 KILLKDPDM

-651 EKEGIKVDLELLR
+651 EKEEIKVDLELLR

-682 EISKKYSDN
+682 EISKKYSEN
-691 KTAIDLKKTV
+691 KTAIDLNKTI
-701 SMIDRKWKKPS
+701 SMIGRKWKTPI

-717 KGFKLIF
+717 KDFKLIF
-724 IVSNTDFNKSEL
+724 IVNNSDLNKSEIL
-736 SKIKSRIIS
+736 KINSKISTE
-745 DLNNNRVSFDVYN
+745 LNSINRVSFDVYN
-758 YQNKLLVIHDFETK
+758 YKNNLIVIHDFKSE
-772 EKAEDAALKITV
+772 EKAEDTALKITV
-784 KNPELRLKNNFVALS
+784 QIPELRLKNNFVALS
-799 SQYKNILIYKT
+799 SQYKNMLIYKT
-810 LDLN
+810 LDLD

>member
-1 MKKSLK
+1 MKKLTT
-7 KVISLVIVILFLG
+7 LLIVILFLG

-61 KEDFW
+61 QEDFW
-66 EILPVEPIESTKKI
+66 EILPVEPIESTDKI

-88 KNFLKAEEK
+88 KSFLKAEEK

-108 INGVQYNPKTQEAYL
+108 IGGVQYNPKTQDAYL
-123 MLGKARYLDQRYVQ
+123 MLGRARYLDQRYVP
-137 AIDAFNQVYKL
+137 AIEAFNQVYKL
-148 NIDNQAWKESVI
+148 NIDNQAWKQSVI

-178 LQELLKNKKNSIE
+178 LQELLKNKKNSSE
-191 IVAKANS
+191 IVAKAYS

-203 YLKLNKTSEALKTLE
+203 YLKLNKTNEALKTLE
-218 FAQRNSE
+218 IAQRNTK

-243 QNETD
+243 QNEID
-248 SAKTTFNKIL
+248 SAKNSFNKIL
-258 NFKRKISRNIF
+258 NFKRKISRNIY
-269 INAKVRTL
+269 INAKVKAL
-277 LYSSSS
+277 LYS
-283 ESEKE
+283 ESLNSKKE

-313 FSNDSVAMAKNFLN
+313 FSTGSVAMAKNFLN
-327 LSIKENPSDK
+327 MSIKENPADK

-406 ISSYNK
+406 LSSYDK
-412 KKLDKILKS
+412 KKLDEILKS
-421 ISLENKQ
+421 ISTENKQ
-428 QSEKSNPIKARQD
+428 QSEKSSSNEVRQD
-441 VAFKKTDFYFYNDK
+441 RVFKKTNFYFYNDK
-455 IVTLGIES
+455 IVAFGIKS
-463 FKTVWGN
+463 FKSVWGN

-479 EKSILKKNISSN
+479 EKSILKN
-491 NISSEENASEV
+491 NISSDNTANEEGSNKP

-508 QFLALYKDIPF
+508 QFLELYKDIPF
-519 SEFQKDSLNNLMDL
+519 SEFKKDSLNNIIDL
-533 SKLELAELYVFKYKN
+533 SKLELAELYTLKYKN
-548 YKLAE
+548 YKLGE
-553 TVLIQYLSKHLNS
+553 TVLTQYLSKDPNS

-580 KIQNNEKYIEI
+580 KIQNNEKYIKI
-591 KKDIIASDSLSRFA
+591 KEDIIASDSLSRFA
-605 KILLKDPNI
+605 KILLKDPDM

-651 EKEGIKVDLELLR
+651 EKEEIKVDLELLR

-682 EISKKYSDN
+682 EISKKYSEN
-691 KTAIDLKKTV
+691 KTAIDLNKTI
-701 SMIDRKWKKPS
+701 SMIGRKWKTPI

-717 KGFKLIF
+717 KDFKLIF
-724 IVSNTDFNKSEL
+724 IVNNSDLNKSEIL
-736 SKIKSRIIS
+736 KINSKISTE
-745 DLNNNRVSFDVYN
+745 LNSINRVSFDVYN
-758 YQNKLLVIHDFETK
+758 YKNNLIVIHDFKSE
-772 EKAEDAALKITV
+772 EKAEDTALKITV
-784 KNPELRLKNNFVALS
+784 QIPELRLKNNFVALS
-799 SQYKNILIYKT
+799 SQYKNMLIYKT
-810 LDLN
+810 LDLD

>member
-1 MKKSLK
+1 MKKLTT
-7 KVISLVIVILFLG
+7 LLIVILFLG

-61 KEDFW
+61 QEDFW
-66 EILPVEPIESTKKI
+66 EILPVESIESTDKI

-88 KNFLKAEEK
+88 KSFLKAEEK

-108 INGVQYNPKTQEAYL
+108 IGGVQYNPKTQDAYL
-123 MLGKARYLDQRYVQ
+123 MLGRARYLDQRYVP

-148 NIDNQAWKESVI
+148 NIDNQAWKQSVI

-178 LQELLKNKKNSIE
+178 LQGLLKNKKNSSE
-191 IVAKANS
+191 IVAKAYS

-203 YLKLNKTSEALKTLE
+203 YLKLNKTNEALKTLE
-218 FAQRNSE
+218 IAQRNTK

-243 QNETD
+243 QNEID
-248 SAKTTFNKIL
+248 SAKNSFNKIL
-258 NFKRKISRNIF
+258 NFKRKISRNIY
-269 INAKVRTL
+269 INAKIKAL
-277 LYSSSS
+277 LYS
-283 ESEKE
+283 ESLNSKKE

-313 FSNDSVAMAKNFLN
+313 FSTGSVAMAKNFLN
-327 LSIKENPSDK
+327 MSIKENPADK

-384 KKGIQKVVDLEENLI
+384 KKGIQKVVDLEESLI

-406 ISSYNK
+406 LSSYDK
-412 KKLDKILKS
+412 KKLDEILKS
-421 ISLENKQ
+421 ISTENKQ
-428 QSEKSNPIKARQD
+428 QSEKSNSNEVRQD
-441 VAFKKTDFYFYNDK
+441 RVFKKTNFYFYNDK
-455 IVTLGIES
+455 IVAFGIKS
-463 FKTVWGN
+463 FKSVWGN

-479 EKSILKKNISSN
+479 EKSILKN
-491 NISSEENASEV
+491 NISSDNTGKEEGSNKP

-508 QFLALYKDIPF
+508 QFLELYKDIPF
-519 SEFQKDSLNNLMDL
+519 SEFKKDSLNNLIDL
-533 SKLELAELYVFKYKN
+533 SKLELAELYTLKYKN
-548 YKLAE
+548 YKLGE
-553 TVLIQYLSKHLNS
+553 TVLTQYLSKDPNS

-580 KIQNNEKYIEI
+580 KIQNNEKYIKI
-591 KKDIIASDSLSRFA
+591 KEDIIASDSLSRFA
-605 KILLKDPNI
+605 KILLKDPDM

-651 EKEGIKVDLELLR
+651 EKEEIKVDLELLR

-691 KTAIDLKKTV
+691 KTAIDLNKTI
-701 SMIDRKWKKPS
+701 SMIGRKWKTPI

-717 KGFKLIF
+717 KDFKLIF
-724 IVSNTDFNKSEL
+724 IVNNSDLNKSEIL
-736 SKIKSRIIS
+736 KINSKISTE
-745 DLNNNRVSFDVYN
+745 LNSINRVSFDVYN
-758 YQNKLLVIHDFETK
+758 YKNHLIVIHDFKSE
-772 EKAEDAALKITV
+772 EKAEDTALKITV
-784 KNPELRLKNNFVALS
+784 QIPELRLKNNFVALS
-799 SQYKNILIYKT
+799 SQYKNMLIYKT
-810 LDLN
+810 LDLD

>member
-1 MKKSLK
+1 MKKLTT
-7 KVISLVIVILFLG
+7 LLIVILFLG

-61 KEDFW
+61 QEDFW
-66 EILPVEPIESTKKI
+66 EILPVEPIESTDKI

-88 KNFLKAEEK
+88 KSFLKAEEK

-108 INGVQYNPKTQEAYL
+108 IGGVQYNPKTQDAYL
-123 MLGKARYLDQRYVQ
+123 MLGRARYLDQRYVP
-137 AIDAFNQVYKL
+137 AIEAFNQVYKL
-148 NIDNQAWKESVI
+148 NIDNQAWKQSVI

-178 LQELLKNKKNSIE
+178 LQELLKNKKNSSE
-191 IVAKANS
+191 IVAKAYS

-203 YLKLNKTSEALKTLE
+203 YLKLNKTNEALKTLE
-218 FAQRNSE
+218 IAQRNTK

-243 QNETD
+243 QNEID
-248 SAKTTFNKIL
+248 SAKNSFNKIL
-258 NFKRKISRNIF
+258 NFKRKISRNIY
-269 INAKVRTL
+269 INAKVKAL
-277 LYSSSS
+277 LYS
-283 ESEKE
+283 ESLNSKKE

-313 FSNDSVAMAKNFLN
+313 FSTGSVAMAKNFLN
-327 LSIKENPSDK
+327 MSIKENPADK

-406 ISSYNK
+406 LSSYDK
-412 KKLDKILKS
+412 KKLDEILKS
-421 ISLENKQ
+421 ISTENKQ
-428 QSEKSNPIKARQD
+428 QSEKSSSNEVRQD
-441 VAFKKTDFYFYNDK
+441 RVFKKTNFYFYNDK
-455 IVTLGIES
+455 IVAFGIKS
-463 FKTVWGN
+463 FKSVWGN

-479 EKSILKKNISSN
+479 EKSILKN
-491 NISSEENASEV
+491 NISSDNTANEEGSNKP

-508 QFLALYKDIPF
+508 QFLELYKDIPF
-519 SEFQKDSLNNLMDL
+519 SEFKKDSLNNIIDL
-533 SKLELAELYVFKYKN
+533 SKLELAELYTLKYKN
-548 YKLAE
+548 YKLGE
-553 TVLIQYLSKHLNS
+553 TVLTQYLSKDPNS

-580 KIQNNEKYIEI
+580 KIQNNEKYIKI
-591 KKDIIASDSLSRFA
+591 KEDIIASDSLSRFA
-605 KILLKDPNI
+605 KILLKDPDM

-651 EKEGIKVDLELLR
+651 EKEEIKVDLELLR

-682 EISKKYSDN
+682 EISKKYLEN
-691 KTAIDLKKTV
+691 KTAIDLNKTI
-701 SMIDRKWKKPS
+701 SMIGRKWKTPI

-717 KGFKLIF
+717 KDFKLIF
-724 IVSNTDFNKSEL
+724 IVNNSDLNKSEIL
-736 SKIKSRIIS
+736 KINSKISTE
-745 DLNNNRVSFDVYN
+745 LNSINRVSFDVYN
-758 YQNKLLVIHDFETK
+758 YKNNLIVIHDFKSE
-772 EKAEDAALKITV
+772 EKAEDTALKITV
-784 KNPELRLKNNFVALS
+784 QIPELRLKNNFVALS
-799 SQYKNILIYKT
+799 SQYKNMLIYKT
-810 LDLN
+810 LDLD

>member
-1 MKKSLK
+1 MKK
-7 KVISLVIVILFLG
+7 VTSLVIIILFLG

-66 EILPVEPIESTKKI
+66 EILPVEPIESTNKI

-88 KNFLKAEEK
+88 KSFLKAEEK

-108 INGVQYNPKTQEAYL
+108 ISGVQYNPKTQEAYL

-277 LYSSSS
+277 LYSNSS

-313 FSNDSVAMAKNFLN
+313 FSIDSVAMAKNFLN

-502 VSENET
+502 ISENET

-519 SEFQKDSLNNLMDL
+519 SEFQKDSLNNLIDL
-533 SKLELAELYVFKYKN
+533 SKLELAELYIFKYKN
-548 YKLAE
+548 YKLGE
-553 TVLIQYLSKHLNS
+553 TVLTQYLSKDLNS

-591 KKDIIASDSLSRFA
+591 KEDIIASDSLSRFA

-772 EKAEDAALKITV
+772 EKAEDTALKITV

>member
-1 MKKSLK
+1 MKKVTTL
-7 KVISLVIVILFLG
+7 LIVILFLG

-61 KEDFW
+61 REDFW
-66 EILPVEPIESTKKI
+66 EILPVEPIESTNKI

-88 KNFLKAEEK
+88 KSFLKAEEK

-108 INGVQYNPKTQEAYL
+108 IGGVQYNPKTQDAYL
-123 MLGKARYLDQRYVQ
+123 MLGRARYLDQRYVP
-137 AIDAFNQVYKL
+137 AIEAFNQVYKL
-148 NIDNQAWKESVI
+148 NIDNQAWKQSVI

-178 LQELLKNKKNSIE
+178 LQELLKNKKNSSE
-191 IVAKANS
+191 IVAKAYS

-203 YLKLNKTSEALKTLE
+203 YLKLNKTNEALKTLE
-218 FAQRNSE
+218 IAQRNTK

-243 QNETD
+243 QNEID
-248 SAKTTFNKIL
+248 SAKNSFNKIL
-258 NFKRKISRNIF
+258 NFKRKISRNIY
-269 INAKVRTL
+269 INAKIKAL
-277 LYSSSS
+277 LYS
-283 ESEKE
+283 ESLNSKKE

-313 FSNDSVAMAKNFLN
+313 FSTGSVAMAKNFLN
-327 LSIKENPSDK
+327 MSIKENPADK

-406 ISSYNK
+406 LSSYDK
-412 KKLDKILKS
+412 KKLDEILKS
-421 ISLENKQ
+421 ISTENKQ
-428 QSEKSNPIKARQD
+428 QSEKSSSNEVRQD
-441 VAFKKTDFYFYNDK
+441 RVFKKTNFYFYNDK
-455 IVTLGIES
+455 IVAFGIKS
-463 FKTVWGN
+463 FKSVWGN

-479 EKSILKKNISSN
+479 EKSILKN
-491 NISSEENASEV
+491 NISSDNTANEEGSNKP

-508 QFLALYKDIPF
+508 QFLELYKDIPF
-519 SEFQKDSLNNLMDL
+519 SEFKKDSLNNIIDL
-533 SKLELAELYVFKYKN
+533 SKLELAELYTLKYKN
-548 YKLAE
+548 YKLGE
-553 TVLIQYLSKHLNS
+553 TVLTQYLSKDPNS

-580 KIQNNEKYIEI
+580 KIQNNEKYIKI
-591 KKDIIASDSLSRFA
+591 KEDIIASDSLSRFA
-605 KILLKDPNI
+605 KILLKDPDM

-651 EKEGIKVDLELLR
+651 EKEEIKVDLELLR

-682 EISKKYSDN
+682 EISKKYLEN
-691 KTAIDLKKTV
+691 KTAIDLNKTI
-701 SMIDRKWKKPS
+701 SMIGRKWKTPI

-717 KGFKLIF
+717 KDFKLIF
-724 IVSNTDFNKSEL
+724 IVNNSDLNKSEIL
-736 SKIKSRIIS
+736 KINNKIS
-745 DLNNNRVSFDVYN
+745 TELNSINRVSFDVYN
-758 YQNKLLVIHDFETK
+758 NKNNLIVIHDFKSE
-772 EKAEDAALKITV
+772 EKAEDTALKITV
-784 KNPELRLKNNFVALS
+784 QIPELRLKNNFVALS
-799 SQYKNILIYKT
+799 SQYKNMLIYKT
-810 LDLN
+810 LDLD

>member
-1 MKKSLK
+1 MKKLTT
-7 KVISLVIVILFLG
+7 LLIVILFLG

-66 EILPVEPIESTKKI
+66 EILPVEPIESTNKI

-88 KNFLKAEEK
+88 KSFLKAEEK

-108 INGVQYNPKTQEAYL
+108 IGGVQYNPKTQEAYL
-123 MLGKARYLDQRYVQ
+123 MLGRARYLDQRYVP

-148 NIDNQAWKESVI
+148 NIDNQAWKQSVI
-160 WKARSNIRLEQEL
+160 WKARSNIRLDQEL

-178 LQELLKNKKNSIE
+178 LQELLKNKKNSSE
-191 IVAKANS
+191 IVSKASS

-203 YLKLNKTSEALKTLE
+203 YLKLNKTNEALKTLE
-218 FAQRNSE
+218 LAQRNTK
-225 DKNHKARLLYIKG
+225 DKNNKARLLYIKG

-243 QNETD
+243 QNEID
-248 SAKTTFNKIL
+248 SAKITFNKISS
-258 NFKRKISRNIF
+258 FKRKISRNIY
-269 INAKVRTL
+269 INAKVKAL
-277 LYSSSS
+277 LYSESLSSQ
-283 ESEKE
+283 KE

-313 FSNDSVAMAKNFLN
+313 FSTDSVAMAKNFLKM
-327 LSIKENPSDK
+327 SIKENPLDK

-384 KKGIQKVVDLEENLI
+384 KKGIQKVVDIEENLI

-406 ISSYNK
+406 LSSYDK
-412 KKLDKILKS
+412 KKLDEILKS
-421 ISLENKQ
+421 ISTENKQ
-428 QSEKSNPIKARQD
+428 QFEKSSPNEARQD
-441 VAFKKTDFYFYNDK
+441 SAFKKTNFYFYNDK
-455 IVTLGIES
+455 IVTFGIES
-463 FKTVWGN
+463 FKSVWEN
-470 RERNTYWRS
+470 RERNTYWRF
-479 EKSILKKNISSN
+479 EKSILKNNVSSN
-491 NISSEENASEV
+491 NPANEESSNEL

-508 QFLALYKDIPF
+508 QFLELYKDIPF
-519 SEFQKDSLNNLMDL
+519 SKFKKDSLNNLIDL
-533 SKLELAELYVFKYKN
+533 SKLELAELYTLKYKN
-548 YKLAE
+548 YMLGE
-553 TVLIQYLSKHLNS
+553 TVLTQYLSKDPNS

-580 KIQNNEKYIEI
+580 KIQNNEKHI
-591 KKDIIASDSLSRFA
+591 KIKEDIIASDSLSRFA
-605 KILLKDPNI
+605 KILLKDPDM

-651 EKEGIKVDLELLR
+651 EKEEIKVDLELLR

-682 EISKKYSDN
+682 EISKKYSEN
-691 KTAIDLKKTV
+691 KTAIDLNNTI
-701 SMIDRKWKKPS
+701 SIIDRKWKKPS
-712 SLKAS
+712 ILKSS
-717 KGFKLIF
+717 KDFKIIF
-724 IVSNTDFNKSEL
+724 IFSNTDFNKSEL
-736 SKIKSRIIS
+736 LKINSKISAE
-745 DLNNNRVSFDVYN
+745 LNNNNRVSFDVYN
-758 YQNKLLVIHDFETK
+758 YQNKLLVIHDFESK
-772 EKAEDAALKITV
+772 EKAENTALKIAV
-784 KNPELRLKNNFVALS
+784 NNPELRLKNNFVALS

>member
-1 MKKSLK
+1 MKKLTK
-7 KVISLVIVILFLG
+7 LLIVILFLG

-32 YHSTVSTFNVL
+32 YHSTVSNFNVL

-61 KEDFW
+61 QEDFW
-66 EILPVEPIESTKKI
+66 EILPVEPIESTDKI

-88 KNFLKAEEK
+88 KSFLKAEEK

-108 INGVQYNPKTQEAYL
+108 IGGVQYNPKTQDAYL
-123 MLGKARYLDQRYVQ
+123 MLGIARYLDQRYVP

-148 NIDNQAWKESVI
+148 NIDNQAWKQSVI

-178 LQELLKNKKNSIE
+178 LQELLKNKKNSSE
-191 IVAKANS
+191 IVAKAYS

-203 YLKLNKTSEALKTLE
+203 YLKLNKTNEALKTLE
-218 FAQRNSE
+218 IAQRNTK

-243 QNETD
+243 QNEID
-248 SAKTTFNKIL
+248 SAKNSFNKIL
-258 NFKRKISRNIF
+258 NFKRKISRNIY
-269 INAKVRTL
+269 INAKVKAL
-277 LYSSSS
+277 LYS
-283 ESEKE
+283 ESLNSKKE

-313 FSNDSVAMAKNFLN
+313 FSTGSVAMAKNFLN
-327 LSIKENPSDK
+327 MSIKENPADK

-406 ISSYNK
+406 LSSYDK
-412 KKLDKILKS
+412 KKLDEILKS
-421 ISLENKQ
+421 ISTENKQ
-428 QSEKSNPIKARQD
+428 QSEKSNSNEVRQD
-441 VAFKKTDFYFYNDK
+441 RVFKKTNFYFYNDK
-455 IVTLGIES
+455 IVAFGIKS
-463 FKTVWGN
+463 FKSVWGN

-479 EKSILKKNISSN
+479 EKSILKN
-491 NISSEENASEV
+491 NISSDNTGKEEGSNKP

-508 QFLALYKDIPF
+508 QFLELYKDIPF
-519 SEFQKDSLNNLMDL
+519 SEFKKDSLNNLIDL
-533 SKLELAELYVFKYKN
+533 SKLELAELYTLKYKN
-548 YKLAE
+548 YKLGE
-553 TVLIQYLSKHLNS
+553 TVLTQYLSKDPNS

-580 KIQNNEKYIEI
+580 KIQNNKKYIKI
-591 KKDIIASDSLSRFA
+591 KEDIIASDSLSRFA
-605 KILLKDPNI
+605 KILLKDPDM

-651 EKEGIKVDLELLR
+651 EKEEIKVDLELLR

-682 EISKKYSDN
+682 EISKKYSEN
-691 KTAIDLKKTV
+691 KTAIDLNKTI
-701 SMIDRKWKKPS
+701 SMIGRKWKTPI

-717 KGFKLIF
+717 KDFKLIF
-724 IVSNTDFNKSEL
+724 IVNNSDLNKSEIL
-736 SKIKSRIIS
+736 KINSKISTE
-745 DLNNNRVSFDVYN
+745 LNSINRVSFDVYN
-758 YQNKLLVIHDFETK
+758 YKNNLIVIHDFKSE
-772 EKAEDAALKITV
+772 EKAEDTALKITV
-784 KNPELRLKNNFVALS
+784 QIPELRLKNNFVALS
-799 SQYKNILIYKT
+799 SQYKNMLIYKT
-810 LDLN
+810 LDLD

>member
-1 MKKSLK
+1 MKKLTT
-7 KVISLVIVILFLG
+7 LLIVILFLG

-61 KEDFW
+61 QEDFW
-66 EILPVEPIESTKKI
+66 EILPVEPIESTNKI

-88 KNFLKAEEK
+88 KSFLKAEEK

-108 INGVQYNPKTQEAYL
+108 IGGVQYNPKTQDAYL
-123 MLGKARYLDQRYVQ
+123 MLGRARYLDQRYVQ

-148 NIDNQAWKESVI
+148 NIENEVWKRSVI

-178 LQELLKNKKNSIE
+178 LQELLKNKKNSSE
-191 IVAKANS
+191 IVAKAYS

-203 YLKLNKTSEALKTLE
+203 YLKLNKTNEALKTLE
-218 FAQRNSE
+218 IAQRNTK

-243 QNETD
+243 QNEID
-248 SAKTTFNKIL
+248 SAKNSFNKIL
-258 NFKRKISRNIF
+258 NFKRKISRNIY
-269 INAKVRTL
+269 INAKIKAL
-277 LYSSSS
+277 LYS
-283 ESEKE
+283 ESLNSKKE

-313 FSNDSVAMAKNFLN
+313 FSTGSVAMAKNFLN
-327 LSIKENPSDK
+327 MSIKENPGDK

-384 KKGIQKVVDLEENLI
+384 KKGIQKVVDLEESLI

-406 ISSYNK
+406 LSSYDK
-412 KKLDKILKS
+412 KKLDEILKS
-421 ISLENKQ
+421 ISTENKQ
-428 QSEKSNPIKARQD
+428 RSEKSSSNEVRQD
-441 VAFKKTDFYFYNDK
+441 RVFKKTNFYFYNDK
-455 IVTLGIES
+455 IVAFGIKS
-463 FKTVWGN
+463 FKSVWGN

-479 EKSILKKNISSN
+479 EKSILKN
-491 NISSEENASEV
+491 NISSDNTANEEDSNKP

-508 QFLALYKDIPF
+508 QFLELYKDIPF
-519 SEFQKDSLNNLMDL
+519 SEFKKDSLNNLIDL
-533 SKLELAELYVFKYKN
+533 SKLELAELYTLKYKN
-548 YKLAE
+548 YKLGE
-553 TVLIQYLSKHLNS
+553 TVLTQYLSKDPNS

-580 KIQNNEKYIEI
+580 KIQNNEKYIKI
-591 KKDIIASDSLSRFA
+591 KEDIIASDSLSRFA
-605 KILLKDPNI
+605 KILLKDPDM

-651 EKEGIKVDLELLR
+651 EKEEIKVDLELLR

-682 EISKKYSDN
+682 EISKKYSEN
-691 KTAIDLKKTV
+691 KTAIDLNKTI
-701 SMIDRKWKKPS
+701 SMIGRKWKTPI

-717 KGFKLIF
+717 KDFKLIF
-724 IVSNTDFNKSEL
+724 IVNNSDLNKSEIL
-736 SKIKSRIIS
+736 KINSKISTE
-745 DLNNNRVSFDVYN
+745 LNSLNRVSFDVYN
-758 YQNKLLVIHDFETK
+758 YKNNLIVIHDFKSE
-772 EKAEDAALKITV
+772 EKAEDTALKITV
-784 KNPELRLKNNFVALS
+784 QIPELRLKNNFVALS
-799 SQYKNILIYKT
+799 SQYKNMLIYKT
-810 LDLN
+810 LDLD

>member
-1 MKKSLK
+1 MKKLTT
-7 KVISLVIVILFLG
+7 LLIVILFLG

-61 KEDFW
+61 QEDFW
-66 EILPVEPIESTKKI
+66 EILPVEPIESTNKI

-88 KNFLKAEEK
+88 KSFLKAEEK

-108 INGVQYNPKTQEAYL
+108 IGGVQYNPKTQDAYL
-123 MLGKARYLDQRYVQ
+123 MLGRARYLDQRYVP
-137 AIDAFNQVYKL
+137 AIEAFNQVYKL
-148 NIDNQAWKESVI
+148 NIDNQAWKQSVI

-178 LQELLKNKKNSIE
+178 LQELLKNKKNSSE
-191 IVAKANS
+191 IVAKAYS

-203 YLKLNKTSEALKTLE
+203 YLKLNKTNEALKTLE
-218 FAQRNSE
+218 IAQRNTK

-243 QNETD
+243 QNEID
-248 SAKTTFNKIL
+248 SAKNSFNKIL
-258 NFKRKISRNIF
+258 NFKRKISRNIY
-269 INAKVRTL
+269 INAKIKAL
-277 LYSSSS
+277 LYS
-283 ESEKE
+283 ESLNSKKE

-313 FSNDSVAMAKNFLN
+313 FSTGSVAMAKNFLN
-327 LSIKENPSDK
+327 MSIKENPGDK

-406 ISSYNK
+406 LSSYDK
-412 KKLDKILKS
+412 KKLDEILKS
-421 ISLENKQ
+421 ISTENKQ
-428 QSEKSNPIKARQD
+428 QSEKSSSNEVRQD
-441 VAFKKTDFYFYNDK
+441 RVFKKTNFYFYNDK
-455 IVTLGIES
+455 IVAFGIKS
-463 FKTVWGN
+463 FKSVWGN

-479 EKSILKKNISSN
+479 EKSILKN
-491 NISSEENASEV
+491 NISSDNTANEEGSNKP

-508 QFLALYKDIPF
+508 QFLELYKDIPF
-519 SEFQKDSLNNLMDL
+519 SEFKKDSLNNIIDL
-533 SKLELAELYVFKYKN
+533 SKLELAELYTLKYKN
-548 YKLAE
+548 YKLGE
-553 TVLIQYLSKHLNS
+553 TVLTQYLSKDPNS

-580 KIQNNEKYIEI
+580 KIQNNEKYIKI
-591 KKDIIASDSLSRFA
+591 KEDIIASDSLSRFA
-605 KILLKDPNI
+605 KILLKDPDM

-651 EKEGIKVDLELLR
+651 EKEEIKVDLELLR

-682 EISKKYSDN
+682 EISKKYSEN
-691 KTAIDLKKTV
+691 KTAIDLNKTI
-701 SMIDRKWKKPS
+701 SMIGRKWKTPI

-717 KGFKLIF
+717 KDFKLIF
-724 IVSNTDFNKSEL
+724 IVNNSDLNKSEIL
-736 SKIKSRIIS
+736 KINSKISTE
-745 DLNNNRVSFDVYN
+745 LNSINRVSFDVYN
-758 YQNKLLVIHDFETK
+758 YKNNLIVIHDFKSE
-772 EKAEDAALKITV
+772 EKAEDTALKITV
-784 KNPELRLKNNFVALS
+784 QIPELRLKNNFVALS
-799 SQYKNILIYKT
+799 SQYKNMLIYKT
-810 LDLN
+810 LDLD

>member
-1 MKKSLK
+1 MKKLTK
-7 KVISLVIVILFLG
+7 LLIVILFLG

-61 KEDFW
+61 QEDFW
-66 EILPVEPIESTKKI
+66 EILPVEPIESTNKI

-88 KNFLKAEEK
+88 KSFLKAEEK

-108 INGVQYNPKTQEAYL
+108 IGGVQYNPKTQDAYL
-123 MLGKARYLDQRYVQ
+123 MLGRARYLDQRYVQ

-148 NIDNQAWKESVI
+148 NIENEVWKRSVI

-178 LQELLKNKKNSIE
+178 LQELLKNKKNSSE
-191 IVAKANS
+191 IVAKAYS

-203 YLKLNKTSEALKTLE
+203 YLKLNKTNDALKTLE
-218 FAQRNSE
+218 IAQRNTK

-243 QNETD
+243 QNEID
-248 SAKTTFNKIL
+248 SAKNSFNKIL
-258 NFKRKISRNIF
+258 NFKRKISRNIY
-269 INAKVRTL
+269 INAKVKAL
-277 LYSSSS
+277 LYS
-283 ESEKE
+283 ESLNSKKE

-313 FSNDSVAMAKNFLN
+313 FSTGSVAMAKNFLN
-327 LSIKENPSDK
+327 MSIKENPADK

-406 ISSYNK
+406 LSSYDK
-412 KKLDKILKS
+412 KKLDEILKS
-421 ISLENKQ
+421 ISTENKQ
-428 QSEKSNPIKARQD
+428 QSEKSSSNEVRQD
-441 VAFKKTDFYFYNDK
+441 RVFKKTNFYFYNDK
-455 IVTLGIES
+455 IVAFGIKS
-463 FKTVWGN
+463 FKSVWGN

-479 EKSILKKNISSN
+479 EKSILKN
-491 NISSEENASEV
+491 NISSDNTANEEGSNKP

-508 QFLALYKDIPF
+508 QFLELYKDIPF
-519 SEFQKDSLNNLMDL
+519 SEFKKDSLNNIIDL
-533 SKLELAELYVFKYKN
+533 SKLELAELYTLKYKN
-548 YKLAE
+548 YKLGE
-553 TVLIQYLSKHLNS
+553 TVLTQYLSKDPNS

-580 KIQNNEKYIEI
+580 KIQNNEKYIKI
-591 KKDIIASDSLSRFA
+591 KEDIIASDSLSRFA
-605 KILLKDPNI
+605 KILLKDPDM

-651 EKEGIKVDLELLR
+651 EKEEIKVDLELLR

-682 EISKKYSDN
+682 EISKKYLEN
-691 KTAIDLKKTV
+691 KTAIDLNKTI
-701 SMIDRKWKKPS
+701 SMIGRKWKTPI

-717 KGFKLIF
+717 KDFKLIF
-724 IVSNTDFNKSEL
+724 IVNNSDLNKSEIL
-736 SKIKSRIIS
+736 KINSKISTE
-745 DLNNNRVSFDVYN
+745 LNSINRVSFDVYN
-758 YQNKLLVIHDFETK
+758 NKNNLIVIHDFKSE
-772 EKAEDAALKITV
+772 EKAEDTALKITV
-784 KNPELRLKNNFVALS
+784 QIPELRLKNNFVALS
-799 SQYKNILIYKT
+799 SQYKNMLIYKT
-810 LDLN
+810 LDLD

>member
-1 MKKSLK
+1 MKKLTK
-7 KVISLVIVILFLG
+7 LLIVILFLG

-32 YHSTVSTFNVL
+32 YHSTVSNFNVL

-61 KEDFW
+61 QEDFW
-66 EILPVEPIESTKKI
+66 EILPVEPIESTDKI

-88 KNFLKAEEK
+88 KSFLKAEEK

-108 INGVQYNPKTQEAYL
+108 IGGVQYNPKTQDAYL
-123 MLGKARYLDQRYVQ
+123 MLGRARYLDQRYVQ

-148 NIDNQAWKESVI
+148 NIENEVWKRSVI

-178 LQELLKNKKNSIE
+178 LQELLKNKKNSSE
-191 IVAKANS
+191 IVAKAYS

-203 YLKLNKTSEALKTLE
+203 YLKLNKTNEALKTLE
-218 FAQRNSE
+218 IAQRNAK

-243 QNETD
+243 QNEID
-248 SAKTTFNKIL
+248 SAKNSFNKIL
-258 NFKRKISRNIF
+258 NFKRKISRKIY
-269 INAKVRTL
+269 INAKVKAL
-277 LYSSSS
+277 LYS
-283 ESEKE
+283 ESLNSKKE

-313 FSNDSVAMAKNFLN
+313 FSTGSVAMAKNFLN
-327 LSIKENPSDK
+327 MSIKENPADK

-384 KKGIQKVVDLEENLI
+384 KKGIQKVVDLEESLI

-406 ISSYNK
+406 LSSYDK
-412 KKLDKILKS
+412 KKLDEILKS
-421 ISLENKQ
+421 ISTENKQ
-428 QSEKSNPIKARQD
+428 QSEKSNSNEVRQD
-441 VAFKKTDFYFYNDK
+441 RVFKKTNFYFYNDK
-455 IVTLGIES
+455 IVAFGIKS
-463 FKTVWGN
+463 FKSVWGN

-479 EKSILKKNISSN
+479 EKSILKNKISSDN
-491 NISSEENASEV
+491 TGKEEGSNKP

-508 QFLALYKDIPF
+508 QFLELYKDIPF
-519 SEFQKDSLNNLMDL
+519 SEFKKDSLNNLIDL
-533 SKLELAELYVFKYKN
+533 SKLELAELYTLKYKN
-548 YKLAE
+548 YKLGE
-553 TVLIQYLSKHLNS
+553 TVLTQYLSKDPNS

-580 KIQNNEKYIEI
+580 KIQNNEKYIKI
-591 KKDIIASDSLSRFA
+591 KEDIIASDSLSRFA
-605 KILLKDPNI
+605 KILLKDPDM

-651 EKEGIKVDLELLR
+651 EKEEIKVDLELLR

-682 EISKKYSDN
+682 EISKKYSEN
-691 KTAIDLKKTV
+691 KTAIDLNKTI
-701 SMIDRKWKKPS
+701 SMIVRKWKTPI

-717 KGFKLIF
+717 KDFKLIF
-724 IVSNTDFNKSEL
+724 IVNNSDLNKSEIL
-736 SKIKSRIIS
+736 KINSKISTE
-745 DLNNNRVSFDVYN
+745 LNSINRVSFDVYN
-758 YQNKLLVIHDFETK
+758 YKNNLIVIHDFKSE
-772 EKAEDAALKITV
+772 EKAEDTALKITV
-784 KNPELRLKNNFVALS
+784 QIPELRLKNNFVALS
-799 SQYKNILIYKT
+799 SQYKNMLIYKT
-810 LDLN
+810 LDLD

>member
-1 MKKSLK
+1 M
-7 KVISLVIVILFLG
+7 G
-20 CSTQKNKTLNKR
+20 CSTQKNKNLNKR
-32 YHSTVSTFNVL
+32 YHSTVSTYNVL
-43 FNGNESIKE
+43 FNGNESINE

-66 EILPVEPIESTKKI
+66 EILPVEPIESTNKI

-88 KNFLKAEEK
+88 KSFLKAEEK

-108 INGVQYNPKTQEAYL
+108 IGGVQYNPKTQYAYL
-123 MLGKARYLDQRYVQ
+123 MLGRARYLDQRYVQ

-148 NIDNQAWKESVI
+148 NIENEVWKRSVI

-178 LQELLKNKKNSIE
+178 LQELLKNKKNSSE
-191 IVAKANS
+191 IVAKAYS

-203 YLKLNKTSEALKTLE
+203 YLKLNKTNEALKTLE
-218 FAQRNSE
+218 IAQRNTK

-243 QNETD
+243 QNEID
-248 SAKTTFNKIL
+248 SAKNSFNKIL
-258 NFKRKISRNIF
+258 NFKRKISRNIY
-269 INAKVRTL
+269 INAKIKAL
-277 LYSSSS
+277 LYS
-283 ESEKE
+283 ESLNSKKE

-313 FSNDSVAMAKNFLN
+313 FSTGSVAMAKNFLN
-327 LSIKENPSDK
+327 MSIKENPADK

-406 ISSYNK
+406 LSSYDK
-412 KKLDKILKS
+412 KKLDEILKS
-421 ISLENKQ
+421 ISTENKQ
-428 QSEKSNPIKARQD
+428 QSEKSSSNEVRQD
-441 VAFKKTDFYFYNDK
+441 RVFKKTNFYFYNDK
-455 IVTLGIES
+455 IVAFGIKS
-463 FKTVWGN
+463 FKSVWGN

-479 EKSILKKNISSN
+479 EKSILKN
-491 NISSEENASEV
+491 NISSDNTANEEGSNKP

-508 QFLALYKDIPF
+508 QFLELYKDIPF
-519 SEFQKDSLNNLMDL
+519 SEFKKDSLNNIIDL
-533 SKLELAELYVFKYKN
+533 SKLELAELYTLKYKN
-548 YKLAE
+548 YKLGE
-553 TVLIQYLSKHLNS
+553 TVLTQYLSEDPNS

-580 KIQNNEKYIEI
+580 KIQNNEKYIKI
-591 KKDIIASDSLSRFA
+591 KEDIIASDSLSRFA
-605 KILLKDPNI
+605 KILLKDPDM

-651 EKEGIKVDLELLR
+651 EKEEIKVDLELLR

-682 EISKKYSDN
+682 EISKKYLEN
-691 KTAIDLKKTV
+691 KTAIDLNKTI
-701 SMIDRKWKKPS
+701 SMIGRKWKTPI

-717 KGFKLIF
+717 KDFKLIF
-724 IVSNTDFNKSEL
+724 IVNNSDLNKSEIL
-736 SKIKSRIIS
+736 KINNKIS
-745 DLNNNRVSFDVYN
+745 TELNSINRVSFDVYN
-758 YQNKLLVIHDFETK
+758 NKNNLIVIHDFKSE
-772 EKAEDAALKITV
+772 EKAEDTALKITV
-784 KNPELRLKNNFVALS
+784 QIPELRLKNNFVALS
-799 SQYKNILIYKT
+799 SQYKNMLIYKT
-810 LDLN
+810 LDLD